1 VAADRFQELCEAFLL
16 SGLEGEELRAFQEEL
31 DRRGAEGALA
41 LQRTR
46 EALGLLALTAPPETP
61 PPALRERLL
70 ADVRAEVR
78 GEAAP
83 AAPLASGAEPPSPV
97 TPLRPRESPV
107 ASWVGPSLVAAAV
120 AATILLGIWNL
131 SLRSELADRSA
142 ALDTARQE
150 LAAVETLRGELA
162 ALREDLGTIGAPAGS
177 IITMAGTEIR
187 PDARARIYVDPET
200 GRALVL
206 AFELPVL
213 AAESIYQ
220 LWAIRDGQPV
230 SLGTF
235 AARDD
240 GPARLALDSLDPVAG
255 ADLLAV
261 TIEPAPGQPSPTGE
275 MVLVSGD

>member
-1 VAADRFQELCEAFLL
+1 MAADRFQELCEAFLL
-16 SGLEGEELRAFQEEL
+16 SGLEGEELSAFQEEL
-31 DRRGAEGALA
+31 DRRGREGELA
-41 LQRTR
+41 LERTM
-46 EALGLLALTAPPETP
+46 EALGLLALTARQETP
-61 PPALRERLL
+61 PPALRERLMAEIR
-70 ADVRAEVR
+70 ADAAPVSTPSPRAE
-78 GEAAP
+78 
-83 AAPLASGAEPPSPV
+83 PSKPV

-107 ASWVGPSLVAAAV
+107 ASWVWPSLMAAAV
-120 AATILLGIWNL
+120 AATVLLGVWNL
-131 SLRSELADRSA
+131 NLRSELTDRTA
-142 ALDTARQE
+142 ALDAARQE
-150 LAAVETLRGELA
+150 VAAVENLRGELA
-162 ALREDLGTIGAPAGS
+162 ALRQDLGTIVAPAGS
-177 IITMAGTEIR
+177 IITMAGTDTR

-261 TIEPAPGQPSPTGE
+261 TIEPAPGQPAPTGE